1 MNRLPLLAA
10 ALPAV
15 LVGLVSVAQV
25 GLSLFAANPV
35 WAVQPVTMAEA
46 AALRDPGTVM
56 RRIRQGADSH
66 TAQAVREGIVSNEP
80 VMLTPLDAAIAARR
94 GEVIELLVWA
104 APPRHG
110 GEWVQALCLAAALG
124 DEGISEI
131 LARLKPPSV
140 EPDCAG
146 FTRPW

>member
-1 MNRLPLLAA
+1 MNRLLLLAA

-15 LVGLVSVAQV
+15 LVGLVSVAQI

-35 WAVQPVTMAEA
+35 WAIQPVTMAEA
-46 AALRDPGTVM
+46 AALRDPATVM
-56 RRIRQGADSH
+56 RRIQQGVDPH
-66 TAQAVREGIVSNEP
+66 TAQAVRGGIVSNDP
-80 VMLTPLDAAIAARR
+80 VTLTPLDAAIAARR

-104 APPRHG
+104 APPRDA
-110 GEWVQALCLAAALG
+110 GEWVEALCLAAALG
-124 DEGISEI
+124 DAGITEI
-131 LARLKPPSV
+131 LARLKPASV